1 MTTADS
7 LGTSA
12 RQVMID
18 IFRRKD
24 VTAVDR
30 YFAES
35 LIQHDPNVADG
46 IGGMKS
52 LANEIAR
59 SPAADITI
67 FRTLVDGDLVALHS
81 RYEGL
86 NNAPGPLLAFDLFRF
101 QDDKVGEHWGG
112 QQPEKSGRNLSGHTQ
127 VDGPT
132 VIEDRDKTDANR
144 ALLQTYR
151 DVITV
156 EQHYDVSTNS
166 WLMTTPSTQRAS
178 VTASSE

>member
-59 SPAADITI
+59 SP
-67 FRTLVDGDLVALHS
+67 
-81 RYEGL
+81 
-86 NNAPGPLLAFDLFRF
+86 
-101 QDDKVGEHWGG
+101 
-112 QQPEKSGRNLSGHTQ
+112 
-127 VDGPT
+127 PT
-132 VIEDRDKTDANR
+132 
-144 ALLQTYR
+144 
-151 DVITV
+151 
-156 EQHYDVSTNS
+156 
-166 WLMTTPSTQRAS
+166 
-178 VTASSE
+178 